1 MLGYLY
7 TKGLLLPLD
16 KLMMTNRGLIRDMMD
31 YQLTDQGFSE
41 SPSAEDIAFYLCE
54 DIEFIRGLWDERT
67 QFAWAHAK
75 RYMDTLIDERK
86 DFQDEKVAAGIASG
100 EARKD
105 SVTLQEAECILGS
118 NITVYNAFIENWPHK
133 KVTSSDCEIINSII
147 INGKATKA
155 ELITGIINISEQTPA
170 DKRNYMKSVSSWL
183 AGGCWIGKPSKVA
196 KSAIQP
202 AHLNRVNDEAGTAY
216 INNKQLHND
225 NKDL

>member
-16 KLMMTNRGLIRDMMD
+16 KLMLAPRGLVRDMMD
-31 YQLTDQGFSE
+31 YYLISQVFGENPT
-41 SPSAEDIAFYLCE
+41 AEEIAFYLCE
-54 DIEFIRGLWDERT
+54 DLEYIQELWDDRT
-67 QFAWAHAK
+67 RLAWVHAK

-86 DFQDEKVAAGIASG
+86 EFQDEKVAAGIASG

-105 SVTLQEAECILGS
+105 SVTIQEAECILGS
-118 NITVYNAFIENWPHK
+118 NITVYRAFIENWPHK

-147 INGKATKA
+147 NNGKVTRA

-183 AGGCWIGKPSKVA
+183 AGGCWIGKSSKIT
-196 KSAIQP
+196 KTSIQP

-216 INNKQLHND
+216 INNKLLYND